1 MNKNVILLLDGENYE
16 CWGSLTE
23 LCKVKGFSYNY
34 LKRKKFPF
42 AYKKLRFVRVPFRKE
57 NGI

>member
-1 MNKNVILLLDGENYE
+1 MNENVILLLDNEHYE

-23 LCKVKGFSYNY
+23 ICKVKGFSYNY

-42 AYKKLRFVRVPFRKE
+42 IYKKLRFVRVPFRKE